1 MKRTS
6 GSTLLFFLLA
16 AISLAL
22 LILSSSGRL
31 SGVEGLL
38 TTAARPLLTVF
49 NGVGRRADSLLAT
62 VRDLRTLRT
71 TNAQLQTQ
79 VDTLVIDNLRLRE
92 VAVENQRLRELLR
105 FAQLNPTY
113 DFRGGQVIARV
124 IGQRPTNYLSSL
136 AIDLGREHGIREGM
150 PVVTEAGLVGRIHK
164 VGPRSSTVL
173 LITDTSSGVQALVQ
187 RENSRAR
194 GVVTGR
200 AGGLP
205 VMEFIA
211 QDEDVTVGDLIV
223 TSGLGGNFPKGL
235 IIGQVVEVQRRDF
248 DMFQQATVRPTVN
261 FDRIEFVLVIMNF
274 QPLPGQPAE
283 LEDVG

>member
-6 GSTLLFFLLA
+6 GSLILFFLLA
-16 AISLAL
+16 AVSLVL
-22 LILSSSGRL
+22 LVLSSTGRL
-31 SGVEGLL
+31 SGVQGAL
-38 TTAARPLLTVF
+38 TTAARPFLSVF
-49 NGVGRRADSLLAT
+49 NDLGQQIDEALTT
-62 VRDLRTLRT
+62 VRDLRTLRS
-71 TNAQLQTQ
+71 TNQQLQSQ
-79 VDTLVIDNLRLRE
+79 VDTLTIDNLRLKE
-92 VAVENQRLRELLR
+92 VATENQQLRELMR

-124 IGQRPTNYLSSL
+124 IGQQPTNYLSSL
-136 AIDLGREHGIREGM
+136 TIDLGSEHGIQAGM
-150 PVVTEAGLVGRIHK
+150 PVVTEAGLVGRIYK
-164 VGPRSSTVL
+164 VGPLSSTVL

-200 AGGLP
+200 AGELP

-211 QDEDVTVGDLIV
+211 QDEDVTAGDLII

-235 IIGQVVEVQRRDF
+235 TIGQVVAVQRRDF

-261 FDRIEFVLVIMNF
+261 FNRIEFVLIIMNF
-274 QPLPGQPAE
+274 QPLPGQPEE
-283 LEDVG
+283 LESVG

>member
-6 GSTLLFFLLA
+6 GNTILFFLLA
-16 AISLAL
+16 AISLVL

-31 SGVEGLL
+31 NSIEGLL
-38 TTAARPLLTVF
+38 TTAAKPFLTVF
-49 NGVGRRADSLLAT
+49 NGAGRQIDNVLTTA
-62 VRDLRTLRT
+62 RDLGALRSSR
-71 TNAQLQTQ
+71 AQLQTQ
-79 VDTLVIDNLRLRE
+79 VDTLIIDNLRLKE
-92 VAVENQRLRELLR
+92 VAAENQRLRELLR

-124 IGQRPTNYLSSL
+124 IGQQPTNYLASL
-136 AIDLGREHGIREGM
+136 AIDLGREHGIQEGM
-150 PVVTEAGLVGRIHK
+150 PVVTEAGLVGRIYK

-200 AGGLP
+200 AGDLP

-211 QDEDVTVGDLIV
+211 QDDDVTVGDLII

-235 IIGQVVEVQRRDF
+235 IIGQVVAVQRRDF

-261 FDRIEFVLVIMNF
+261 FDRIEFVLIIMNF
-274 QPLPGQPAE
+274 QPLPGQPDE
-283 LEDVG
+283 LESVG